1 MKTWNC
7 EDEDEDEDV
16 RHLDRSW
23 AWVWFGLVWFGLVW
37 FGLVWFASVWTWSI
51 VKHERKRA
59 CDSLT
64 PSAAGNFFFLNFLTF
79 SQVKRQPDAVV
90 TDVCT
95 VKYLDWKSQTTST
108 TLNNSRPVFDV
119 VCDVTHSKKLMIEE
133 EGSLRWCFS
142 WSDPGENKLKWNVF
156 TFVSLCQLLCL
167 DVVSDARRLRL
178 FR

>member
-1 MKTWNC
+1 MKMKMWDIWTGA
-7 EDEDEDEDV
+7 EHE
-16 RHLDRSW
+16 
-23 AWVWFGLVWFGLVW
+23 FGLVWFGLVW
-37 FGLVWFASVWTWSI
+37 FGLVCI
-51 VKHERKRA
+51 CLNMKHREAWEETCMWLLNTERCWK
-59 CDSLT
+59 L
-64 PSAAGNFFFLNFLTF
+64 FKKFFLTF